1 MRRGTLH
8 LTEDLRSR
16 RRHGT
21 VEGSKVDNNNFM
33 TVLEY
38 LSSSGVLTQ
47 RYSVVRTV
55 LLLWCLGKPRGA
67 PGLTKELFNSNNNRR
82 IPRAVSGKSI
92 FGGDR
97 ELAWIVLSPQTFL
110 CCDVTGPV
118 TLEACCR
125 MGLSG
130 APKRSEKRA
139 GDLLVALRAFFQL
152 VSLEGLL
159 AATVYC
165 YRPKQRVLSAVIT
178 ALL

>member
-1 MRRGTLH
+1 M
-8 LTEDLRSR
+8 
-16 RRHGT
+16 
-21 VEGSKVDNNNFM
+21 
-33 TVLEY
+33 
-38 LSSSGVLTQ
+38 
-47 RYSVVRTV
+47 
-55 LLLWCLGKPRGA
+55 
-67 PGLTKELFNSNNNRR
+67 
-82 IPRAVSGKSI
+82 
-92 FGGDR
+92 
-97 ELAWIVLSPQTFL
+97 
-110 CCDVTGPV
+110 GPV
-118 TLEACCR
+118 TLEAHSR